1 MAVRTKSIFQ
11 PAEREDGCRIL
22 ITRFYPR
29 GVARETFYDWASVLS
44 PNPDLLF
51 AFKEG
56 KIDWDEFKREFIGQ
70 IKGDVA
76 SLEAIHALHELSE
89 KEDITLLCFEKD
101 GNPCH
106 RHLVRDI
113 VERPE
118 LLNGPVGSMTLA

>member
-1 MAVRTKSIFQ
+1 MTVRTKSIFQ

-56 KIDWDEFKREFIGQ
+56 RIDWDGFKRGFISQ

-76 SLEAIHALHELSE
+76 SLEAIHTLHELSE

-113 VERPE
+113 VENPE
-118 LLNGPVGSMTLA
+118 LLGILPPMLAR

>member
-11 PAEREDGCRIL
+11 PIAKEDGYRIL

-29 GVARETFYDWASVLS
+29 GVARENLYDWASVLS
-44 PNPDLLF
+44 PSSDLLF
-51 AFKEG
+51 AFKQGRMNWE
-56 KIDWDEFKREFIGQ
+56 EFKREFIGQ

-76 SLEAIHALHELSE
+76 SLEAINTLHELSE
-89 KEDITLLCFEKD
+89 TEDVTLLCFEKD

-113 VERPE
+113 VENPT
-118 LLNGPVGSMTLA
+118 LLTR